1 MWLLVDTETQ
11 IMTQMTVPVEGEEIK
26 ILTTAKIGVAEIK
39 MIVETGTTE
48 IRMITM
54 DKITDVGEIIAMIV
68 MIVMIVMGEITASG
82 TTAMSGIVR
91 TEMVDAT
98 AEEVT
103 EMTPTDRLIAPTE
116 GMEVEVHPA
125 GLTPAAAEVTGT
137 DLEMTRTMA
146 EGHPAVPIEAVET
159 TEETHLLA
167 VLTHPARM
175 RRTPTQRA
183 LTPGI
188 IMVAVGEVEVP
199 MSG

>member
-1 MWLLVDTETQ
+1 MWLLADTETQ
-11 IMTQMTVPVEGEEIK
+11 IMIQTTVPAEGEGIK
-26 ILTTAKIGVAEIK
+26 ISTTTKTGVAEIK
-39 MIVETGTTE
+39 MIVEIGTTE
-48 IRMITM
+48 IRMITISR
-54 DKITDVGEIIAMIV
+54 ITDVGEIIAMIV
-68 MIVMIVMGEITASG
+68 MIAMGEITVSG
-82 TTAMSGIVR
+82 TTAMSGIVK

-98 AEEVT
+98 AEEIT
-103 EMTPTDRLIAPTE
+103 EMTPMNRLTAPTE
-116 GMEVEVHPA
+116 GTEVEVHPA
-125 GLTPAAAEVTGT
+125 GLTPTVAEVTEA
-137 DLEMTRTMA
+137 DLEMTRTMV

-183 LTPGI
+183 PTPEI

>member
-1 MWLLVDTETQ
+1 MWLLADTETQ
-11 IMTQMTVPVEGEEIK
+11 IMIQTTVPVEGEGIK
-26 ILTTAKIGVAEIK
+26 IPTTAKIGVVEIK
-39 MIVETGTTE
+39 MIVEIGATE
-48 IRMITM
+48 IRMITIGR
-54 DKITDVGEIIAMIV
+54 ITDAGEIIAMIV
-68 MIVMIVMGEITASG
+68 M
-82 TTAMSGIVR
+82 IVR

-125 GLTPAAAEVTGT
+125 GLTPAVAEVTET

-146 EGHPAVPIEAVET
+146 EGHPAVPIETVET

-183 LTPGI
+183 PTPEI

-199 MSG
+199 MSD